1 MLCFFSIF
9 VPSAGDPESSSRNGL
24 HWPLAAPL
32 KFAAGKSRG
41 SKTEPKSY
49 EIKKRKSDRAG
60 PLFWSTFY
68 TKTF

>member
-1 MLCFFSIF
+1 M
-9 VPSAGDPESSSRNGL
+9 
-24 HWPLAAPL
+24 

-41 SKTEPKSY
+41 SEKEPKSY